1 MVYDVI
7 IIGAGPAGLT
17 AGIYAKRACLNM
29 LILQDKYSVGSQICN
44 TYEVCNYPGFNNVS
58 GQDLYDAFKKHATD
72 MMVPIIN
79 EKVVDILG
87 FDKDVK
93 IVKTKDNEYQTKTIV
108 YAAGGNPKK
117 YGFEGEEHYTGN
129 GVSYCA
135 TCDGAFYKDKV
146 VAVIG
151 GGDVAVEDAIFMS
164 RIASKVYLIMRRNEM
179 RATMILQD
187 EVKKLSNVEILYEVQ
202 VESIIG
208 DEKVEGA
215 LIRKKGDVIP
225 SELSLDAI
233 FVGIGMMPDV
243 GILNDKVEM
252 DGNYIKADET
262 CATSVPGIYAVG
274 DVRKKPLRQVIT
286 ACADGANAITS
297 VQKYLL
303 ESKNKISTSF

>member
-29 LILQDKYSVGSQICN
+29 LILQDKYSIGSQICN

-58 GQDLYDAFKKHATD
+58 GQDLYDAFKKHASD
-72 MMVPIIN
+72 MMVPIVD
-79 EKVVDILG
+79 EKAVDILD
-87 FDKDVK
+87 FDKNVK

-108 YAAGGNPKK
+108 YAAGGSPKK

-243 GILNDKVEM
+243 GILNDKVDM

-303 ESKNKISTSF
+303 ESKNKINTSF